1 MCIITHYIS
10 YTSFRGIVKV
20 IISIILG
27 LALNFSGYAYACE
40 KQAQADRLVRSYYT
54 AHDIKEVVSV
64 KHALTLYNNSEAYQ
78 SLCGNFVSFISH
90 YQELLTEFQNDNS
103 MKNRLHERFIPIYNT
118 LLHQV
123 HITSESFTNKHKNV
137 KFIRSYPRLNTV
149 STGKEKGLVLELK
162 DAHQELVTILEHTQ
176 KFIENIISTEPVL
189 LDLMIVELAALATPD
204 LSNKNKLTLIEKIQT
219 YACMQKKCNLLTIQ
233 QVCNSLINTRVGQV
247 QGKNNVCK
255 LVSHWF
261 NLLYAELYDTSTS
274 GINTSTNHRNDV
286 FYTWLKF
293 LSVYAAHIH
302 NKDTAIEA
310 CAHILAVIAHT
321 SLMNKGNFSANILN
335 CCVPIITASLPYLK
349 YDQQKDFLHALHSA
363 FTTRNALPALYIL
376 GSVMVSG
383 KIEKSLLEK
392 SRINTQEVIT
402 LCRAIA
408 DNNNET
414 VWRCPFKALV
424 PKLYL
429 LEKDYSNSFEL
440 YKTIFTSSCSNLI
453 SCNACE
459 QAVMDCMDYT
469 AQFYRFFSQSDDV
482 RPFYSL
488 IGAMNKRAC
497 AINIVNIVDNNYIK
511 KLAHWYTRGFYI
523 YNITLSCTDKTC
535 IIPQDLDKALQLY
548 QQLSFHDYYHA
559 LYLKAQ
565 IFIKQKR
572 YNDALNILNIIIN
585 SHDDQSAISTSAYI
599 ERIHISLVQNL
610 YDNVIA
616 ESAKMLKRPG
626 LTQHEQGLLYYMQA
640 TAHILKADAASGKT
654 KDKVIST
661 EHLDMFYRGIQ
672 TMDSSQILFEDWHVS
687 PVLKVIEYFFNAYMK
702 DNKQSLIYDSLYGKV
717 INSYF
722 FLLKLLPMTKRS
734 QEKYNNAFNI
744 INSQA
749 SMYGHPYIAA
759 EHIVTLDKQ
768 QFLQAKCKILLSNN
782 SSQSILAKKLKT
794 IDVIKS
800 NLERGVYDLYP
811 IDKEDALTVCAFN
824 PMFANAL
831 SALVMYGKRTKNM
844 ENILNRLIRMNKLL
858 ISDMKDLNLDI
869 YMQFIDQKEWDK
881 FLSLI
886 SEKSSNSSS
895 VIDDLTLYAYNTKAD
910 VKIRTTA
917 LIVLMRG
924 YYGRA
929 FETTFTSQYQT
940 MCDSMDIEI
949 VKQYLD
955 DLKEL
960 ITDQDTIKSLDKI
973 LYNIYIMGAIKAF
986 YDKDRDFFMH
996 YIQRAEEVESN
1007 AITNIVT
1014 IGYLFN
1020 TGEKENILQAQEL
1033 LKQLVDS
1040 IEDKALKAQLIRA
1053 LRVYKDHELPLDFSS
1068 ILRMI

>member
-1 MCIITHYIS
+1 MKVSIS
-10 YTSFRGIVKV
+10 V
-20 IISIILG
+20 ILG

-64 KHALTLYNNSEAYQ
+64 KHALTLYNNAEAYQ

-90 YQELLTEFQNDNS
+90 YQELLTEFQNDTS
-103 MKNRLHERFIPIYNT
+103 MKNRLHERFIPIYNA

-123 HITSESFTNKHKNV
+123 HITSELFANKHKNV
-137 KFIRSYPRLNTV
+137 KFIRSYPHLNTV
-149 STGKEKGLVLELK
+149 STSTDKGLVLELK

-176 KFIENIISTEPVL
+176 KFIENIINTEPVL

-219 YACMQKKCNLLTIQ
+219 YACMQKKCNLFTIQ
-233 QVCNSLINTRVGQV
+233 QVCNNLINTRVSQA

-255 LVSHWF
+255 LISHWF
-261 NLLYAELYDTSTS
+261 NLLYTELYDISTTS
-274 GINTSTNHRNDV
+274 INTSTNHQNDV

-310 CAHILAVIAHT
+310 CAHILAVVAHT
-321 SLMNKGNFSANILN
+321 SLMNKENFSASILN
-335 CCVPIITASLPYLK
+335 SCVPIITASLPYLK

-363 FTTRNALPALYIL
+363 YTTRHVLPALYIL

-392 SRINTQEVIT
+392 SGIKAQEIIT
-402 LCRAIA
+402 LCRAVA
-408 DNNNET
+408 NNNNEA

-469 AQFYRFFSQSDDV
+469 AQFYRLFSQSDDV
-482 RPFYSL
+482 RAFYSL

-497 AINIVNIVDNNYIK
+497 AINIVNIFDNNYIK

-523 YNITLSCTDKTC
+523 YNIKTSSTDKTC

-559 LYLKAQ
+559 LYWKAQ

-572 YNDALNILNIIIN
+572 YDDALNILNIIIN
-585 SHDDQSAISTSAYI
+585 SHDDQSALSTSAHI
-599 ERIHISLVQNL
+599 ERIHISLVQNS

-616 ESAKMLKRPG
+616 ESAKMLKG
-626 LTQHEQGLLYYMQA
+626 SSLTQHEKGLLYYMQA
-640 TAHILKADAASGKT
+640 TAHILKADADSGRGKT
-654 KDKVIST
+654 KGNVIHP

-672 TMDSSQILFEDWHVS
+672 TMDSSQILLEDWHVS
-687 PVLKVIEYFFNAYMK
+687 PVLKVIEYFFNA
-702 DNKQSLIYDSLYGKV
+702 NKKEYKRSLSYDSLYGKV

-722 FLLKLLPMTKRS
+722 FLLKLLPMTNVYQK
-734 QEKYNNAFNI
+734 KYNDVFGVISN
-744 INSQA
+744 QA
-749 SMYGHPYIAA
+749 SVYGHPYIAA
-759 EHIVTLDKQ
+759 EHIVILDKQ
-768 QFLQAKCKILLSNN
+768 LLLQDKCKILLSNN
-782 SSQSILAKKLKT
+782 NNSSIIAKKLET

-844 ENILNRLIRMNKLL
+844 ENILKKLIRTSELL

-869 YMQFIDQKEWDK
+869 RMQFIDQKEWNK

-886 SEKSSNSSS
+886 SEKNATSSS
-895 VIDDLTLYAYNTKAD
+895 VIDDLTLYAYNSKID
-910 VKIRTTA
+910 VKTRATA
-917 LIVLMRG
+917 LIVLMRA

-929 FETTFTSQYQT
+929 FETTFTSKYET

-949 VKQYLD
+949 VEKYLA

-1020 TGEKENILQAQEL
+1020 TGEQENIIQAREL

-1040 IEDKALKAQLIRA
+1040 IEDKALKAQLTRA

>member
-20 IISIILG
+20 IISVILG

-78 SLCGNFVSFISH
+78 RLCGNFVSFISH
-90 YQELLTEFQNDNS
+90 YQELLTEFQNDTS
-103 MKNRLHERFIPIYNT
+103 MKNRLHERFIPIYNA

-123 HITSESFTNKHKNV
+123 HITSESFTNKHKNI
-137 KFIRSYPRLNTV
+137 KFIRSYPHLNTV
-149 STGKEKGLVLELK
+149 STGKELKLELK
-162 DAHQELVTILEHTQ
+162 DAHQELLTILEHTQ
-176 KFIENIISTEPVL
+176 NFIESIISAEPVL
-189 LDLMIVELAALATPD
+189 LDLMLVELAGLLSPD
-204 LSNKNKLTLIEKIQT
+204 LSNTSKLTLIEKIQT
-219 YACMQKKCNLLTIQ
+219 YACMQQKCNLLTIQ
-233 QVCNSLINTRVGQV
+233 QVCNNLINTRVSQA

-255 LVSHWF
+255 LISHWF
-261 NLLYAELYDTSTS
+261 NLLYTELYDISTTS
-274 GINTSTNHRNDV
+274 INTSSNHQNDV

-335 CCVPIITASLPYLK
+335 CCVPIITVSLPYLK

-363 FTTRNALPALYIL
+363 YTTRHVLPALYIL
-376 GSVMVSG
+376 GSVMISG

-392 SRINTQEVIT
+392 SGIKAQEVISS
-402 LCRAIA
+402 CRAVA
-408 DNNNET
+408 NNNNEA
-414 VWRCPFKALV
+414 VWHCPFKVLV

-429 LEKDYSNSFEL
+429 LEKDYSNAFEL
-440 YKTIFTSSCSNLI
+440 YKTIFASSCSNLI

-469 AQFYRFFSQSDDV
+469 AQFYRLFSESDNI

-488 IGAMNKRAC
+488 MEVMNRRAR

-523 YNITLSCTDKTC
+523 YNIKISCTDKTC

-548 QQLSFHDYYHA
+548 QQLSFYDYYHA
-559 LYLKAQ
+559 LYWKAQ

-572 YNDALNILNIIIN
+572 YDDALNILNIIIN
-585 SHDDQSAISTSAYI
+585 SHDDQSAVSTSAYI
-599 ERIHISLVQNL
+599 ERIHISLVQNS

-616 ESAKMLKRPG
+616 ESAKMLKWPS
-626 LTQHEQGLLYYMQA
+626 LTQHEKGLLYYMQA

-661 EHLDMFYRGIQ
+661 EHLDMFYRAIQ
-672 TMDSSQILFEDWHVS
+672 TMDSSQILLEDWHVS
-687 PVLKVIEYFFNAYMK
+687 PVLKVIEYFFNA
-702 DNKQSLIYDSLYGKV
+702 NKKEYKRSLSYDSLYGKV

-722 FLLKLLPMTKRS
+722 FLLKLLPMTNVYQK
-734 QEKYNNAFNI
+734 KYNDVFGVISN
-744 INSQA
+744 QA
-749 SMYGHPYIAA
+749 SVYGHPYIAA
-759 EHIVTLDKQ
+759 EHIVSLDKQ
-768 QFLQAKCKILLSNN
+768 QLLQDKCKILLSNN
-782 SSQSILAKKLKT
+782 NNSSIIAKKLET

-811 IDKEDALTVCAFN
+811 IDKEDALTICAFN

-844 ENILNRLIRMNKLL
+844 ENILKKLIRMNELL

-869 YMQFIDQKEWDK
+869 HMQFIDQKEWDK

-886 SEKSSNSSS
+886 SEKSSSSSS
-895 VIDDLTLYAYNTKAD
+895 VIDDLTLYAYNRKID
-910 VKIRTTA
+910 VKIRATA
-917 LIVLMRG
+917 LIVLMRA

-929 FETTFTSQYQT
+929 FETTFTSKYET

-949 VKQYLD
+949 VEKYLA

-1020 TGEKENILQAQEL
+1020 TGEQENIIQAREL

-1040 IEDKALKAQLIRA
+1040 IEDKALKAQLTRA